1 MSRGY
6 RIRVAVWLLLSLVL
20 VWVTAGW
27 LSRLGTDPD
36 QRPGSQHPAAVPGDP
51 TGPADGT
58 NGRHRRQT
66 SPEVLPYLSR
76 YVNRPVAFLGENW
89 LFVFELVF
97 VGGLASGSLG
107 RGLGVHDL
115 VYADSRR
122 VRFVNGLVGGLY
134 VGDLLLVLYLTT
146 GEPVPWPVGVSP
158 TLFPVSGDG
167 VRSGEAEAVRRAGN
181 FLLVTWPAVLA
192 AIYVPGVVRYYRE
205 QDDARFPAFGVGL
218 AASIPLGVGA
228 ALAAWGAADWAGGLI
243 DDWRALYARM
253 PAAVAGKVGPDDHPL
268 HLFATAVT
276 TVPLIGLGAAGAAS
290 LLGRVACPVWVV
302 CLMLWLFNSKYAFVA
317 FHFNGLQYVLLAL
330 GVASLLTNIRHPY
343 KLSLPNLGPE
353 YAAAR
358 AGRPVPLFR
367 PPPAAPP
374 VPLLRADDLLAR
386 FCESW
391 QREHGT
397 GTRPR
402 LVVVAAAGGGAR
414 SAVWTAAVLEDLE
427 RRAGPRFG
435 RHVRLITGSS
445 GGMMAAGLYA
455 AARVRPLGHGSL
467 ARAVG
472 EDSLWPTIQTMVT
485 RDLEAAFLPFYRDWD
500 RGRSLEAAWHRNTPP
515 LRPGDRSPFQ
525 TTFAELLDA
534 EREGLAPSL
543 IFSPTLVEDGRRLL
557 ISNLD
562 LGDLAAESVPTL
574 ATGPDGRTVVKWAE
588 VSRSAVEFFRLFP
601 ASHGRFEV
609 GTAAR
614 LSNTFPY
621 VTPGVS
627 LPADPPRRV
636 VDAGYFDNYGIDLA
650 CRWLHRHQEA
660 VRRYCS
666 GVAVVEVRGFPL
678 EAEKL
683 HAGGSA
689 EEREGEGRAGVVVD
703 VMAEVST
710 PAEALVNV
718 RSASAYYRN
727 DQLLGIL
734 GAEFNTRRSDP
745 FLVRA
750 LVECPRPTSLSWS
763 LPARE
768 RKRIFQLLS
777 ESGAVPVR
785 QVAGWFGSGGC

>member
-6 RIRVAVWLLLSLVL
+6 LIRLSAWALVALASVWITVDWFASLGADPGQPPGPL
-20 VWVTAGW
+20 HLAATPGAP
-27 LSRLGTDPD
+27 TDRTD
-36 QRPGSQHPAAVPGDP
+36 ETDRGHRRPGSV
-51 TGPADGT
+51 
-58 NGRHRRQT
+58 
-66 SPEVLPYLSR
+66 SVLPFLSR
-76 YVNRPVAFLGENW
+76 YVNRPVAFLRENW
-89 LFVFELVF
+89 LFVFEVAFL
-97 VGGLASGSLG
+97 GGLASGSLG
-107 RGLGVHDL
+107 QGLGVFDL

-134 VGDLLLVLYLTT
+134 VWNLLFLLYVTT
-146 GEPVPWPVGVSP
+146 GEPVPWSVGVNP
-158 TLFPVSGDG
+158 TLFPVSADA
-167 VRSGEAEAVRRAGN
+167 VRLREAEAVRRAGN

-192 AIYVPGVVRYYRE
+192 VVYVPGAVRRYRE
-205 QDDARFPAFGVGL
+205 QTADLFPAFGLGL
-218 AASIPLGVGA
+218 AASVPLGVGA
-228 ALAAWGAADWAGGLI
+228 ALAAWEAADWAGELI
-243 DDWRALYARM
+243 DAWRSLYARM
-253 PAAVAGKVGPDDHPL
+253 PEVVAGKVGPDDHPL

-276 TVPLIGLGAAGAAS
+276 ALPLVGLVVAGAAS

-302 CLMLWLFNSKYAFVA
+302 CLMLWLFNSGYAFVA
-317 FHFNGLQYVLLAL
+317 FHFNGMQYVLLAL
-330 GVASLLTNIRHPY
+330 GVAAVLTNLRHPY

-353 YAAAR
+353 YDDAR
-358 AGRPVPLFR
+358 AGRPVSLFR

-374 VPLLRADDLLAR
+374 VPLLRADDLLSR
-386 FCESW
+386 FCEDW
-391 QREHGT
+391 QRAHGT
-397 GTRPR
+397 RTRPR

-414 SAVWTAAVLEDLE
+414 SAVWTAAVLEEFE
-427 RRAGPRFG
+427 RRVGPRFG

-455 AARVRPLGHGSL
+455 AARVHPLGRWSV

-485 RDLEAAFLPFYRDWD
+485 RDLAAAFLPIYRDWD
-500 RGRSLEAAWHRNTPP
+500 RGRSLEAAWQRNAPP
-515 LRPGDRSPFQ
+515 APGGGVSPFR
-525 TTFAELLDA
+525 TTFAELLAA

-574 ATGPDGRTVVKWAE
+574 ATGPDGRTVVKWTEA
-588 VSRSAVEFFRLFP
+588 SRSAVEFFRLFP

-650 CRWLHRHQEA
+650 SRWLLRHREA
-660 VRRYCS
+660 VRGYCS
-666 GVAVVEVRGFPL
+666 GVAVIEVRGFPL
-678 EAEKL
+678 ESEKL
-683 HAGGSA
+683 GVGGDD
-689 EEREGEGRAGVVVD
+689 GEGDDRAGLVVGL
-703 VMAEVST
+703 MAGVST
-710 PAEALVNV
+710 PAEALVNA
-718 RSASAYYRN
+718 RSAGAYYRN
-727 DQLLGIL
+727 DQLLGVL
-734 GAEFNTRRSDP
+734 DAEFNAVRSGP

-750 LVECPRPTSLSWS
+750 VLECPGTASLSWS

-768 RKRIFQLLS
+768 RKRILRLLA
-777 ESGAVPVR
+777 EAGAVPVG
-785 QVAGWFGSGGC
+785 QVAGWFGNGGC